1 MKNILSF
8 ILLLSA
14 VTSFAGKDRYPDPTP
29 WANGDFEVV
38 QYQQGARGTVN
49 LLVKTIGTD
58 ITACELKAK
67 QRAIFSLVFLGASG
81 DGSNI
86 PAIAA
91 MHSEGLQAYQSDL
104 KWWDGFFG
112 TMAKNY
118 VKQSSPNTTPPK
130 ISGKHPNIK
139 KIMICYHKIVVDVVG
154 LGKYLKN
161 ENKIKSL
168 ADFGFKPIVLVVPGD
183 AWMEK
188 HGFVKTSIIQGVE
201 SKIFDYKNAI
211 KDNGINTVMAACA
224 SVYGGP
230 NGAFQITDIKAKLDL
245 IMIEEQKNRV
255 RNDGLQESS
264 LDIYA
269 RCLQADLWIKVDLK
283 ETKNTSGYKYTVTMA
298 GMDPYTQMNAIP
310 GYPVDKTTK
319 INDPDKARLNA
330 VQGAANEFKSKVFDY
345 FKNKVEKGMEG
356 QIEFQL
362 SDEIDMN
369 FESSLE
375 YADDEYKFREILDA
389 IIGKNSNENRVNGSS
404 TPTMRGYLVTIPFKV
419 ENKLTGI
426 VGKNDFEK
434 FGTLVEKKIKKLGY
448 GSVLSTSGLGRVT
461 VLINEKL

>member
-1 MKNILSF
+1 MKKILSF
-8 ILLLSA
+8 ILLFTA
-14 VTSFAGKDRYPDPTP
+14 ATAFAGKDRYPDPTP

-58 ITACELKAK
+58 ITSCELKAK

-81 DGSNI
+81 DGSNV

-104 KWWDGFFG
+104 EWWDGFFG

-154 LGKYLKN
+154 LEKYLKN

-188 HGFVKTSIIQGVE
+188 NGFVETLIIKGKE

-211 KDNGINTVMAACA
+211 KDDGINSVMAACA

-230 NGAFQITDIKAKLDL
+230 NGAFQVTDIKAKLDL
-245 IMIEEQKNRV
+245 IAIEEQKNSD

-283 ETKNTSGYKYTVTMA
+283 ETKSTSGFKYVVTMA

-310 GYPVDKTTK
+310 GYPVDKVTK

-330 VQGAANEFKSKVFDY
+330 VQGAANEFKSLVFEY
-345 FKNKVEKGMEG
+345 FTQKVEKGMKG
-356 QIEFQL
+356 VIEFQL
-362 SDEIDMN
+362 SENIDEN
-369 FESSLE
+369 FESEISI
-375 YADDEYKFREILDA
+375 DDEDVEFSVLIEETIE
-389 IIGKNSNENRVNGSS
+389 KNSNEFRIDGSAS
-404 TPTMRGYLVTIPFKV
+404 PTKLDYLVTIPFKV
-419 ENKLTGI
+419 ENKRTGN
-426 VGKNDFEK
+426 VGKNDFRK
-434 FGTLVEKKIKKLGY
+434 FGRLVKKQIKKLGY
-448 GSVLSTSGLGRVT
+448 GASLSTSGLGRVT
-461 VLINEKL
+461 ILINEKL